1 MEGGAKAVPRSVPMR
16 YTCLSVAA
24 RDGEVDYREGWVA
37 VGVGAK
43 MARWPAHV
51 PPPLEA
57 NASSE
62 LLAPVMRCMTKA
74 LALDRRSRRTT
85 IRWMSMIGDPCAG
98 IGAQRRRWY
107 SSGLGTRSVSANLQT
122 CLTHTVK
129 D

>member
-1 MEGGAKAVPRSVPMR
+1 MR
-16 YTCLSVAA
+16 F
-24 RDGEVDYREGWVA
+24 DYREGWVA

-57 NASSE
+57 YASSE

-85 IRWMSMIGDPCAG
+85 IRWMSMIGDAPL
-98 IGAQRRRWY
+98 RWY
-107 SSGLGTRSVSANLQT
+107 WRAASPLVLLWSWSVSELANLLVAQ
-122 CLTHTVK
+122 TVK
-129 D
+129 DD

>member
-1 MEGGAKAVPRSVPMR
+1 MWPQGTVRF
-16 YTCLSVAA
+16 
-24 RDGEVDYREGWVA
+24 DYREGWVA

-43 MARWPAHV
+43 MARWLAHV

-57 NASSE
+57 YASSE

-85 IRWMSMIGDPCAG
+85 IRWMPMIGEAPPALVF
-98 IGAQRRRWY
+98 A
-107 SSGLGTRSVSANLQT
+107 RSVAAGTPLVLCRLQT
-122 CLTHTVK
+122 CLSHAERT